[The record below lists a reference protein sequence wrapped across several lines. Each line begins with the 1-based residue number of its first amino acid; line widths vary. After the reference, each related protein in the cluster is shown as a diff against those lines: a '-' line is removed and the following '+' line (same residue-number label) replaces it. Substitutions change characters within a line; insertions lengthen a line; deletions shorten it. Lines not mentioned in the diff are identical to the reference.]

1 MPRAVKF
8 TEYGDIDVLNVVE
21 VPKPVP
27 GAGEVVVRVV
37 VAGINPGEN
46 GIRTGVMHDRWPAH
60 FPEGEGSDLAGVI
73 ESVGEDVTSVAVGDA
88 VIGLSDGR
96 NSQADFALLP
106 ADRVVPKPE
115 QLDWAVAG
123 GLYVVGT
130 TAVAAIRAA
139 APAPGETVVVSGAA
153 GGVGVLVTQ
162 LAVRAGAR
170 VLALASDRN
179 ADALRRWGAE
189 PVPYGDGLEQRLRE
203 LAPDGIDA
211 LIDTHGGG
219 YVDLAIAL
227 GVAPG
232 RIETIAD
239 FATAGKV
246 GAHRDG
252 MAALTD
258 QPAAVSEIAGL
269 LASGELELPI
279 KARFPLDRVRDAYRE
294 LSERSGLGKIVLEV
308 TTGA

>member
-1 MPRAVKF
+1 MGESKAAV
-8 TEYGDIDVLNVVE
+8 EANE
-21 VPKPVP
+21 VSRREFLRLAIISSAMLM
-27 GAGEVVVRVV
+27 GTGSMLDGEQPTPH
-37 VAGINPGEN
+37 A
-46 GIRTGVMHDRWPAH
+46 
-60 FPEGEGSDLAGVI
+60 
-73 ESVGEDVTSVAVGDA
+73 
-88 VIGLSDGR
+88 
-96 NSQADFALLP
+96 
-106 ADRVVPKPE
+106 
-115 QLDWAVAG
+115 
-123 GLYVVGT
+123 
-130 TAVAAIRAA
+130 
-139 APAPGETVVVSGAA
+139 
-153 GGVGVLVTQ
+153 
-162 LAVRAGAR
+162 
-170 VLALASDRN
+170 
-179 ADALRRWGAE
+179 
-189 PVPYGDGLEQRLRE
+189 RLRE

-294 LSERSGLGKIVLEV
+294 LSERSGLGKIVLDV
-308 TTGA
+308 SAP